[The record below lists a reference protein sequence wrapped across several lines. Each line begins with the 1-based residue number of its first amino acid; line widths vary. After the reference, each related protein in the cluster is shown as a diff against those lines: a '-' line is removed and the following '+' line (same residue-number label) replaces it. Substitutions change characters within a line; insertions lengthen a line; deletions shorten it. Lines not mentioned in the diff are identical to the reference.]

1 MARCGTQ
8 MIGNAAIIW
17 RSDTMRDT
25 LSFKGAYN
33 PMKIAAFIKSAALVT
48 AVALIPAT
56 TAGMAQVD
64 GRAGPE
70 FAKLFAT
77 YHRIKASYVEKV
89 DDEALI
95 RGAIDGM
102 LSSLD
107 PHSAYL
113 DGSDL
118 QRLETMIDGNYSGLG
133 LSVVMDDGAVK
144 VISPFRGSPAD
155 KMGIK
160 AGDYI
165 THLDG
170 TLIYGGSLDDAVT
183 QMRGAEGTSIQLTI
197 FRPGRD
203 EPFEVDVTRGV
214 IELEPVTHE
223 LQSGNIGVI
232 TVNEFSRDVG
242 NDVHS
247 AWQDIQQEAAGR
259 VNGLVLDLRSNPGG
273 SLDEAVALSD
283 LFLDKGRIV
292 SQRGRAR
299 GETLLYDAETVFRG
313 DIAADV
319 PVIVLIDAGSASASE
334 IVAGALQDHRR
345 ALIMGERSFG
355 KGSVQTL
362 LPLGR
367 DAALKLTT
375 ARYYTPAGHS
385 VQEGGIKPDI
395 AIPQLSDPDM
405 AKRSKYVTRES
416 DLRGHLV
423 NELAIEDE
431 ALEADKSDDPR
442 FQLTATELEEQGIED
457 FQLYYALETLRRT
470 TTSSVALRD

>member
-1 MARCGTQ
+1 MPKFAALAR
-8 MIGNAAIIW
+8 
-17 RSDTMRDT
+17 
-25 LSFKGAYN
+25 
-33 PMKIAAFIKSAALVT
+33 SAALVT

-56 TAGMAQVD
+56 SATFAQVD

-70 FAKLFAT
+70 FSKLFAV
-77 YHRIKASYVEKV
+77 YQRVKANYVEEV
-89 DDEALI
+89 DDDKLI
-95 RGAIDGM
+95 KGAINGM

-133 LSVVMDDGAVK
+133 LSVGMEDGAVK
-144 VISPFRGSPAD
+144 VISPFRGSPAEQAG
-155 KMGIK
+155 MK

-170 TLIYGGSLDDAVT
+170 KLIYGSDLDEAVS
-183 QMRGAEGTSIQLTI
+183 QMRGPAGTSIRLTV

-203 EPFEVDVTRGV
+203 EPFDLTVTRGV
-214 IELEPVTHE
+214 IELEPVTWE
-223 LQSGNIGVI
+223 LQPGNIGVI

-242 NDVHS
+242 SDVFD
-247 AWQDIQQEAAGR
+247 AWNAMREKAPGR
-259 VNGLVLDLRSNPGG
+259 IDGLVLDLRSNPGG

-299 GETLLYDAETVFRG
+299 GETLLYDAETVYRG
-313 DIAADV
+313 AIARGV
-319 PVIVLIDAGSASASE
+319 PMVVLIDAGSASASE

-345 ALIMGERSFG
+345 AVIMGERSFG

-375 ARYYTPAGHS
+375 ARYYTPSGRS
-385 VQEGGIKPDI
+385 VQEGGISPDI
-395 AIPQLSDPDM
+395 RVPQMSDPDL
-405 AKRSKYVTRES
+405 AKRAKFQLRES
-416 DLRGHLV
+416 DLRSHLI
-423 NELAIEDE
+423 NEAALKDE
-431 ALEADKSDDPR
+431 ELEKDKLDDPR
-442 FQLTATELEEQGIED
+442 FQVTAAELEAKGIKD
-457 FQLYYALETLRRT
+457 FQLNYALETLRRT
-470 TTSSVALRD
+470 APGRVASRN

>member
-1 MARCGTQ
+1 MPMTFAALAR
-8 MIGNAAIIW
+8 
-17 RSDTMRDT
+17 
-25 LSFKGAYN
+25 
-33 PMKIAAFIKSAALVT
+33 SAALVT

-56 TAGMAQVD
+56 TAGVAQVD
-64 GRAGPE
+64 GRAGSE
-70 FAKLFAT
+70 FARLFAT
-77 YHRIKASYVEKV
+77 YERIKASYVDPV
-89 DDEALI
+89 DDEKLI

-102 LSSLD
+102 LASLD

-133 LSVVMDDGAVK
+133 LSVQMDDGAVK
-144 VISPFRGSPAD
+144 IISPFRGSPA
-155 KMGIK
+155 MEAGLK

-170 TLIYGGSLDDAVT
+170 DLIYGGDLDEAVSR
-183 QMRGAEGTSIQLTI
+183 MRGPPGTSIRLTV

-203 EPFEVDVTRGV
+203 EPFDVTVTRGV

-223 LQSGNIGVI
+223 LAEGDIGVI
-232 TVNEFSRDVG
+232 FVNEFSRDVG
-242 NDVHS
+242 ADVFS
-247 AWQDIQQEAAGR
+247 AWEALKREAGGR

-299 GETLLYDAETVFRG
+299 GETYIYDAETVYRG
-313 DIAADV
+313 EIAKDV
-319 PVIVLIDAGSASASE
+319 PMIVLIDAGSASASE

-345 ALIMGERSFG
+345 ALIMGDRSFG

-375 ARYYTPAGHS
+375 ARYYTPADHS
-385 VQEGGIKPDI
+385 VQEGGIEPDI
-395 AIPQLSDPDM
+395 AVPQLSDPDL
-405 AKRSKYVTRES
+405 AKRARFIMRES

-423 NELAIEDE
+423 NEAALKDE
-431 ALEADKSDDPR
+431 ELERDRREDPR
-442 FQLTATELEEQGIED
+442 FTLTAAELEERGID
-457 FQLYYALETLRRT
+457 DYQLHYALQTLRRT
-470 TTSSVALRD
+470 APGALARRK